1 MVAIIMMKNDIR
13 NWNANNYKDFESC
26 SLILF
31 HLLLSLHFV
40 TATPPIVHEFRILE
54 PEPIE
59 NIYGQNKLRLE
70 CTVSGNPLPVL
81 EWSFDSEKFEAGKP
95 FRSTDESA
103 PIFHEISGMGKLA
116 VKVFSEKYFVIKS
129 VFNSEYFTK
138 YLKAIFAFF
147 HHVFPNNWIPFTL
160 MLRGCRSKQSQHH
173 VWDSWVWWLPNSVLC
188 YFTNAKW

>member
-1 MVAIIMMKNDIR
+1 M
-13 NWNANNYKDFESC
+13 
-26 SLILF
+26 ILF

-70 CTVSGNPLPVL
+70 CTVSGNP
-81 EWSFDSEKFEAGKP
+81 FDGEKFEAGKP

-103 PIFHEISGMGKLA
+103 PIYHEISGMGKLA

-129 VFNSEYFTK
+129 VFKSEYFTK

-147 HHVFPNNWIPFTL
+147 HHVFPNN
-160 MLRGCRSKQSQHH
+160 
-173 VWDSWVWWLPNSVLC
+173 
-188 YFTNAKW
+188 